1 MDVLVTSNSSDSGG
15 YKFLGTIPG
24 SQKSEEETSE
34 EHRIVKKRITFWKRQ
49 QHVGAEC

>member
-1 MDVLVTSNSSDSGG
+1 MYLSMHVYICMCLCMYRRINTD
-15 YKFLGTIPG
+15 
-24 SQKSEEETSE
+24 QKSEEETSE